1 MQVIVNN
8 EEVNQL
14 QEATGVSYEEAHQA
28 YIVSD
33 PLTLC
38 YQYNF
43 PNSCYVECLK

>member
-14 QEATGVSYEEAHQA
+14 KEATGVSYEEAHQA

-33 PLTLC
+33 PLK
-38 YQYNF
+38 F
-43 PNSCYVECLK
+43 PVQILQFMLHVC